1 MISIYKSCPYSISIY
16 ARVKEKEESN
26 IKYDVKK
33 NHVKTSADGLMNSS
47 RR

>member
-1 MISIYKSCPYSISIY
+1 MSVSLLTMQDYMDLM
-16 ARVKEKEESN
+16 KEKEESN